1 MKNRNKRLPI
11 LVVWLLTLLLLC
23 AAAFWRSSGFC
34 LGAAILLLLLSPGTL
49 LIQLAARKSIRL
61 RLTLPESA
69 EKNTAA
75 RVELIRD
82 HGLASWLAGCV
93 SLSVEIRNLL
103 TEETAVFPVTI
114 GAFSGKGDECGFSIR
129 SDHCGMLEARV
140 RDIRYYDWLR
150 LFSVKQGKRAV
161 PTKERCM
168 IPPETFPIEIVRD
181 ALPVPSHSAEMETLG
196 LPGNDFT
203 EIYSL
208 RGYEPGDDIKRIHW
222 KLTEKTDEVLVR
234 EGSRP
239 QEDEVLLYWDRTGH
253 TAPPYA
259 DALAECVT
267 SVGLALLQSRLRFV
281 FCLQYPDG
289 YYSSRID
296 SESAFLEAVGK
307 MLHGR
312 EETELRSLQE
322 LSQSFIPQTAI
333 CFFGGPETP
342 FDLPVQK
349 ILSYRCSGNGDITPE
364 NYRDALRLLA
374 L

>member
-1 MKNRNKRLPI
+1 MKNRQKRLPLLI
-11 LVVWLLTLLLLC
+11 VWLLTLLLLC

-49 LIQLAARKSIRL
+49 LIQFAVRKSIRL

-69 EKNTAA
+69 EKNAAA
-75 RVELIRD
+75 RVDVIRD
-82 HGLASWLAGCV
+82 RGRVSGLAGCV

-103 TEETAVFPVTI
+103 TEESAVFPVTI
-114 GAFSGKGDECGFSIR
+114 GAFPGKRDECGFSIR

-140 RDIRYYDWLR
+140 CDIRYYDWLA
-150 LFSVKQGKRAV
+150 LFSVKQGKGAV
-161 PTKERCM
+161 PAKGRCM
-168 IPPETFPIEIVRD
+168 IPPETFPVEIVRD
-181 ALPVPSHSAEMETLG
+181 STPVPSQSAEPETLG
-196 LPGNDFT
+196 LPGNDFS

-208 RGYEPGDDIKRIHW
+208 RGYEPGDDVKRIHW

-239 QEDEVLLYWDRTGH
+239 QEDEVLLYWDRTGN
-253 TAPPYA
+253 TAPPFA

-312 EETELRSLQE
+312 EEAELRSLQE
-322 LSQSFIPQTAI
+322 LERSFIPQTAI

-349 ILSYRCSGNGDITPE
+349 LLSYRCSENGDITPE